1 MKSTRAQVHF
11 MVDRLEFESAAY
23 HNGET
28 QRFSF
33 DGKGLSVIAFF
44 PGAFT
49 GVCTEEM
56 CNFRDSM
63 SDFNEIDAEVVGIS
77 VDTPFA
83 LEEFAEQND
92 LNFTLVSDTSK
103 DISRNYGVHT
113 VMPGLEYEVANRA
126 VFLVKDGEIVYE
138 ERMDDPR
145 NLPDME
151 RLKQEMGIGL

>member
-1 MKSTRAQVHF
+1 
-11 MVDRLEFESAAY
+11 MVDQVEFESAAY

-33 DGKGLSVIAFF
+33 NGEGLTVLAFF

-49 GVCTEEM
+49 GACTEEM

-63 SDFNEIDAEVVGIS
+63 SEFNDMDTEVIGIS

-83 LEEFAEQND
+83 LEEFAEQNELD
-92 LNFTLVSDTSK
+92 FTLVSDTSK
-103 DISRNYGVHT
+103 EISRNYGADT

-126 VFLVKDGEIVYE
+126 VFLVKDGEVIYE
-138 ERMDDPR
+138 ERMDDPT

-151 RLKQEMGIGL
+151 RLKEEIRKA

>member
-1 MKSTRAQVHF
+1 
-11 MVDRLEFESAAY
+11 MVDNVEFEAPAF
-23 HNGET
+23 HDGEN

-33 DGKGLSVIAFF
+33 NGSGTTVLAFF

-56 CNFRDSM
+56 CEFRDSM
-63 SDFNEIDAEVVGIS
+63 ADFEELDVEVIGIS

-83 LEEFAEQND
+83 LEEFADQNE

-103 DISRNYGVHT
+103 EISKNYGVNT
-113 VMPGLEYEVANRA
+113 TMPGLKYEIANRA

-138 ERMDDPR
+138 ERLEDLS

-151 RLKQEMGIGL
+151 KLKNEIENV

>member
-1 MKSTRAQVHF
+1 
-11 MVDRLEFESAAY
+11 MVDQVQFKSAAY

-33 DGKGLSVIAFF
+33 DGEGLTVLAFF

-49 GVCTEEM
+49 GACTEEM

-63 SDFNEIDAEVVGIS
+63 SEFNEMDTEIIGIS

-92 LNFTLVSDTSK
+92 LKFTLISDTTK
-103 DISRNYGVHT
+103 EISRNYDVDT
-113 VMPGLEYEVANRA
+113 VMPGLEYKVANRA
-126 VFLVKDGEIVYE
+126 VFLVKDGELIYE
-138 ERMDDPR
+138 ERMDDPT

-151 RLKQEMGIGL
+151 RLKEEIRET

>member
-1 MKSTRAQVHF
+1 
-11 MVDRLEFESAAY
+11 MVDQVDFESAAY

-33 DGKGLSVIAFF
+33 DGEGLTVLAFF

-49 GVCTEEM
+49 GACTEEM

-63 SDFNEIDAEVVGIS
+63 TDFKEMDTDVIGIS

-92 LNFTLVSDTSK
+92 LNFTLVSDPSK
-103 DISRNYGVHT
+103 EISRNYGVDT
-113 VMPGLEYEVANRA
+113 VMPSLEYEIANRA
-126 VFLVKDGEIVYE
+126 VFLVKDGEIIYE
-138 ERMDDPR
+138 ERMDDPT

-151 RLKQEMGIGL
+151 RLKEEIMEA

>member
-1 MKSTRAQVHF
+1 MIDQVQF
-11 MVDRLEFESAAY
+11 KSAAY

-33 DGKGLSVIAFF
+33 DGKGLTVLAFF

-49 GVCTEEM
+49 GACTEEM

-63 SDFNEIDAEVVGIS
+63 SDFNEMDTEVIGIS

-83 LEEFAEQND
+83 LEEFAEQNE

-103 DISRNYGVHT
+103 EISRNYDVDT

-126 VFLVKDGEIVYE
+126 VFLVKDGEVIYE
-138 ERMDDPR
+138 ERIDDPT

-151 RLKQEMGIGL
+151 RLKEEIREV